1 MSIAPGENVTIAI
14 QSASDMGSVTR
25 RTRILSRLLL
35 PVVIV
40 ALPLVLLLSSVRTF
54 QELDEQRALY
64 LRNRVA
70 MLVGRLESLPASET
84 GTAAFEQLSADE
96 PSLMDLELIEHGKA
110 GDEPRL
116 QPIWNGRELFRIGF
130 IQEGGAPVYRAYV
143 PFHSSAGARIAR
155 IDLDGRAADFLV
167 VHARHNVIVASL
179 GAVVLVV
186 LSLYGIWATRRAA
199 VLELQRLEL
208 EHLAHMGKMA
218 AVLAH
223 EIRNPLG
230 TIKGFAQLAGE
241 KTDASVQALLKPI
254 LSETGRLEGLVNDL
268 LLYGRPPEPSVRMA
282 KWEETLGP
290 LRAHAQQIM
299 GARDIRFVPDNPG
312 LEWETDP
319 HILQEALL
327 NLIRNAADAI
337 GDAPG
342 GEVRLEVRSREPKG
356 LTLSVIDNGPG
367 LSEVARSRLFE
378 PFFTTKAFG
387 TGLGLAITRR
397 LVESLGGELS
407 IKPGK
412 PRGMEAILHFPGIA
426 VKEVASA

>member
-1 MSIAPGENVTIAI
+1 MTSQVE
-14 QSASDMGSVTR
+14 SDKGSVTR
-25 RTRILSRLLL
+25 KTKILSRLLL

-54 QELDEQRALY
+54 RELDEQKVLY
-64 LRNRVA
+64 LRNHVA
-70 MLVGRLESLPASET
+70 MLAGRLENLPASET
-84 GTAAFEQLSADE
+84 GTSAFEQLSADE
-96 PSLMDLELIEHGKA
+96 PSLMDLQLIERGKT

-116 QPIWNGRELFRIGF
+116 QPIWDGLELFRTGF
-130 IQEGGAPVYRAYV
+130 IKEGGAPVYRAYV
-143 PFHSSAGARIAR
+143 PFHSSAGLRIAR

-167 VHARHNVIVASL
+167 AHARHNVIIASL

-199 VLELQRLEL
+199 LLEMQRMEL

-268 LLYGRPPEPSVRMA
+268 LLYGRPPAPSVRMA
-282 KWEETLGP
+282 RWEETLGP
-290 LRAHAQQIM
+290 LRAHALQII

-337 GDAPG
+337 GEVAG

-356 LTLSVIDNGPG
+356 LTLSIIDNGSG
-367 LSEVARSRLFE
+367 LSEAARSRLFE

-407 IKPGK
+407 INPGK
-412 PRGMEAILHFPGIA
+412 PRGTEVILHFPGTA
-426 VKEVASA
+426 ATGVASA

>member
-1 MSIAPGENVTIAI
+1 
-14 QSASDMGSVTR
+14 MGSVTR

-54 QELDEQRALY
+54 QELDEQKALY

-70 MLVGRLESLPASET
+70 MLAGRLENLPASET

-96 PSLMDLELIEHGKA
+96 PSLMDLELIERGKT

-116 QPIWNGRELFRIGF
+116 QPIWDGLELFRTGF

-143 PFHSSAGARIAR
+143 PFHSSAGLRIAR

-199 VLELQRLEL
+199 LLEMQRLEL

-241 KTDASVQALLKPI
+241 KTDASVQALLEPI

-268 LLYGRPPEPSVRMA
+268 LLYGRPPAPSVRMA

-290 LRAHAQQIM
+290 LRAHAQQII

-337 GDAPG
+337 GDAAG
-342 GEVRLEVRSREPKG
+342 GEVRLEIRSRGPKG

-367 LSEVARSRLFE
+367 MSEAARSRLFE

-397 LVESLGGELS
+397 LVQSLGGELS
-407 IKPGK
+407 MNPGR
-412 PRGMEAILHFPGIA
+412 PHGTEAILRFPGIA
-426 VKEVASA
+426 AKEVASA

>member
-1 MSIAPGENVTIAI
+1 ME
-14 QSASDMGSVTR
+14 SVNR
-25 RTRILSRLLL
+25 GTRIVSRLLL
-35 PVVIV
+35 PVLIV

-54 QELDEQRALY
+54 QELDEQKALY

-70 MLVGRLESLPASET
+70 VIAGRLESLPAP
-84 GTAAFEQLSADE
+84 AAGSLVFEQLSEEE
-96 PSLMDLELIEHGKA
+96 PSLMDLASIERGKA

-116 QPIWNGRELFRIGF
+116 QPIWDGLELFRTEFVNVGD
-130 IQEGGAPVYRAYV
+130 EPVYRAYV
-143 PFHSSAGARIAR
+143 PFHSSAGLRIAR

-167 VHARHNVIVASL
+167 VHGRHNVMVASL

-199 VLELQRLEL
+199 LLEMQRLEL

-241 KTDASVQALLKPI
+241 KTDASVQALLAPI

-268 LLYGRPPEPSVRMA
+268 LLYGRPPAPSVRLA

-290 LRAHAQQIM
+290 LRAHAQQIL
-299 GARDIRFVPDNPG
+299 GARDIRFVADNPG

-327 NLIRNAADAI
+327 NLIRNAADAV
-337 GDAPG
+337 GDGAG
-342 GEVRLEVRSREPKG
+342 GEVRLEIRSREPKG

-367 LSEVARSRLFE
+367 LSEAASSRLFE

-407 IKPGK
+407 ISPGR
-412 PRGMEAILHFPGIA
+412 PHGTEAILRFPGIA
-426 VKEVASA
+426 AKDVASA

>member
-1 MSIAPGENVTIAI
+1 
-14 QSASDMGSVTR
+14 MGSVTR
-25 RTRILSRLLL
+25 RTWILSRLLL

-40 ALPLVLLLSSVRTF
+40 ALPLVLLLSSVRTLR
-54 QELDEQRALY
+54 ELDEQKALY

-70 MLVGRLESLPASET
+70 MLVGRLENLPASQT
-84 GTAAFEQLSADE
+84 GAAAFEQLSQDE
-96 PSLMDLELIEHGKA
+96 PSLMDLELIERGKT
-110 GDEPRL
+110 GDEPGL
-116 QPIWNGRELFRIGF
+116 QPIWNGQELFRTGF
-130 IQEGGAPVYRAYV
+130 LQEGKEPVYRAYV
-143 PFHSSAGARIAR
+143 PFHSGAGLRIAR
-155 IDLDGRAADFLV
+155 IDLDGRAADFLM

-199 VLELQRLEL
+199 QFEVRQLEL

-241 KTDASVQALLKPI
+241 KADAPVQKLLEPI

-268 LLYGRPPEPSVRMA
+268 LLYGRPPAPAVRMA

-290 LRAHAQQIM
+290 LRAHARQII
-299 GARDIRFVPDNPG
+299 GARDIRFVPESPA

-319 HILQEALL
+319 HLLQEALL

-337 GDAPG
+337 GDASG
-342 GEVRLEVRSREPKG
+342 GEVRLEIRSRGPKG
-356 LTLSVIDNGPG
+356 LTLAVIDNGPG
-367 LSEVARSRLFE
+367 LSEAARSRLLE

-397 LVESLGGELS
+397 LARSLGGEFS
-407 IKPGK
+407 INPAKPHGT
-412 PRGMEAILHFPGIA
+412 EAILSFPGVLAREIEPA
-426 VKEVASA
+426 

>member
-1 MSIAPGENVTIAI
+1 MII
-14 QSASDMGSVTR
+14 QVEYCMGGVPR
-25 RTRILSRLLL
+25 RTKILSRLLL

-54 QELDEQRALY
+54 QELDEQKALY
-64 LRNRVA
+64 LRNHVA
-70 MLVGRLESLPASET
+70 MLAGRLENLPASET
-84 GTAAFEQLSADE
+84 GTAAFEQLSEDE
-96 PSLMDLELIEHGKA
+96 PSLMDLELIERGKT

-116 QPIWNGRELFRIGF
+116 QPIWNGLELFRTGF
-130 IQEGGAPVYRAYV
+130 IQESKAPVYRAYV
-143 PFHSSAGARIAR
+143 PFHSSAGLRIAR

-167 VHARHNVIVASL
+167 IHARHNVVVASL
-179 GAVVLVV
+179 AAAVLVM
-186 LSLYGIWATRRAA
+186 LSLYGIWAARRAA
-199 VLELQRLEL
+199 LLEMQRLEL

-230 TIKGFAQLAGE
+230 TIKGFAQLVGE
-241 KTDASVQALLKPI
+241 KTDASVRPLLEPI

-268 LLYGRPPEPSVRMA
+268 LLYGRPPAPSVRIA

-290 LRAHAQQIM
+290 LRAHAQQIV
-299 GARDIRFVPDNPG
+299 GARDIRFVSDNPG

-319 HILQEALL
+319 HVLQEALL

-337 GDAPG
+337 GDAAG
-342 GEVRLEVRSREPKG
+342 GEVRLEIRSRGPKG

-367 LSEVARSRLFE
+367 MSEAARSRLFE

-387 TGLGLAITRR
+387 TGLGLAITRT
-397 LVESLGGELS
+397 LVQSLGGELS
-407 IKPGK
+407 MNPGR
-412 PRGMEAILHFPGIA
+412 PHGTEAILRFPGIQ
-426 VKEVASA
+426 VREVEPS

>member
-1 MSIAPGENVTIAI
+1 MSIAPGENVTITM

-40 ALPLVLLLSSVRTF
+40 ALPLVLLLSAVRTF
-54 QELDEQRALY
+54 QELDEQKALY
-64 LRNRVA
+64 LRNHVA
-70 MLVGRLESLPASET
+70 MLAGRLESLPASET

-96 PSLMDLELIEHGKA
+96 PSLMDLELIERGRS

-116 QPIWNGRELFRIGF
+116 QPIWDGLELFRTGF
-130 IQEGGAPVYRAYV
+130 IKEGGAPVYRAYV
-143 PFHSSAGARIAR
+143 PFHSSAGLRIAR

-167 VHARHNVIVASL
+167 VHARHNVIVASV
-179 GAVVLVV
+179 GAVVRVV

-268 LLYGRPPEPSVRMA
+268 LLYGRPPAPSVRMA

-299 GARDIRFVPDNPG
+299 GARDIRFVPDDPG

-337 GDAPG
+337 GDTAG

-367 LSEVARSRLFE
+367 MSEAASSRLFE

-397 LVESLGGELS
+397 LVESLGGQLM
-407 IKPGK
+407 INPGK
-412 PRGMEAILHFPGIA
+412 PRGTEAILRFPTIVA
-426 VKEVASA
+426 KEVASA

>member
-1 MSIAPGENVTIAI
+1 
-14 QSASDMGSVTR
+14 MGSVTR

-40 ALPLVLLLSSVRTF
+40 ALPLVLLLSAVRTF
-54 QELDEQRALY
+54 QELDEQKALY

-70 MLVGRLESLPASET
+70 MIAGRLESLPASAT
-84 GTAAFEQLSADE
+84 GSLAFAQLSEDE
-96 PSLMDLELIEHGKA
+96 PSLMDLELIERGKT

-116 QPIWNGRELFRIGF
+116 QPIWNGLELFRTGF
-130 IQEGGAPVYRAYV
+130 LNEGEEPVYRAYV
-143 PFHSSAGARIAR
+143 PFHSSVGLRIAR

-199 VLELQRLEL
+199 LLEMQRMEL
-208 EHLAHMGKMA
+208 EHLVHMGKMA

-241 KTDASVQALLKPI
+241 KTDASVQALLEPI

-268 LLYGRPPEPSVRMA
+268 LFYGRPPAPSVRMA

-290 LRAHAQQIM
+290 LRAHAQQII

-337 GDAPG
+337 GDTAG
-342 GEVRLEVRSREPKG
+342 GEVRLEVRSRELKG

-367 LSEVARSRLFE
+367 LSEVASSRLFE
-378 PFFTTKAFG
+378 PFFTTKSFG

-397 LVESLGGELS
+397 LVQSLGGELS
-407 IKPGK
+407 MNPGR
-412 PRGMEAILHFPGIA
+412 PQGTEAILRFPGTA
-426 VKEVASA
+426 AKEVASA

>member
-1 MSIAPGENVTIAI
+1 M
-14 QSASDMGSVTR
+14 TR

-54 QELDEQRALY
+54 QELNVQKALY

-70 MLVGRLESLPASET
+70 MIAGRLESLPAAAAGSL
-84 GTAAFEQLSADE
+84 AFEQLSEEE
-96 PSLMDLELIEHGKA
+96 PSLMDLALIERGKA
-110 GDEPRL
+110 GDQPLL
-116 QPIWNGRELFRIGF
+116 QPIWDGLELFRTGF
-130 IQEGGAPVYRAYV
+130 IDVGEEPVYRAYV
-143 PFHSSAGARIAR
+143 PFHSSAGLRIAR

-167 VHARHNVIVASL
+167 VHARHNIIVASL

-199 VLELQRLEL
+199 LLEMQRLEL

-254 LSETGRLEGLVNDL
+254 LSETRRLEGLVNDL

-290 LRAHAQQIM
+290 LRAHAQQII
-299 GARDIRFVPDNPG
+299 GARDISFVSDNPG

-337 GDAPG
+337 GETAS
-342 GEVRLEVRSREPKG
+342 GEVRLVVRSREPES

-367 LSEVARSRLFE
+367 LSETARSRLFE
-378 PFFTTKAFG
+378 PFFTTKSFG

-407 IKPGK
+407 IDPGR
-412 PRGMEAILHFPGIA
+412 PRGTEAILRFPGIA
-426 VKEVASA
+426 AKEIAPV

>member
-1 MSIAPGENVTIAI
+1 MS
-14 QSASDMGSVTR
+14 SVTSG
-25 RTRILSRLLL
+25 TRILSRLLL

-54 QELDEQRALY
+54 QELDVQKALY

-70 MLVGRLESLPASET
+70 MLAGRLENLPASDT
-84 GTAAFEQLSADE
+84 GTEAFEQLSADE
-96 PSLMDLELIEHGKA
+96 PSLMDLELIERGKT
-110 GDEPRL
+110 GDEPHL
-116 QPIWNGRELFRIGF
+116 QPIWDGLELFRTGF
-130 IQEGGAPVYRAYV
+130 IQENGAPVYRAYV
-143 PFHSSAGARIAR
+143 PFHSGAGLRIAR

-167 VHARHNVIVASL
+167 VHARHNVMVASL

-199 VLELQRLEL
+199 LLEMQRLEL

-230 TIKGFAQLAGE
+230 TIKGFAQLLGE
-241 KTDASVQALLKPI
+241 KTDAPAQKLLEPI
-254 LSETGRLEGLVNDL
+254 LSETGRLENLVNDL
-268 LLYGRPPEPSVRMA
+268 LLYGRPPVPSVRSA
-282 KWEETLGP
+282 KWQETLGP
-290 LRAHAQQIM
+290 LRAHAQQII
-299 GARDIRFVPDNPG
+299 GDRDIRFVSDNPG

-319 HILQEALL
+319 HLLQEALL

-337 GDAPG
+337 GDAGG
-342 GEVRLEVRSREPKG
+342 GEVRLEIRSRGPKG

-367 LSEVARSRLFE
+367 MPEAARSRLFE

-387 TGLGLAITRR
+387 TGLGLAITRT
-397 LVESLGGELS
+397 LVQSLGGELAVR
-407 IKPGK
+407 PGK
-412 PRGMEAILHFPGIA
+412 PHGTEAVLRFPAIQ
-426 VKEVASA
+426 VREVEPA

>member
-1 MSIAPGENVTIAI
+1 MTI
-14 QSASDMGSVTR
+14 QVESSMGGVPR
-25 RTRILSRLLL
+25 RTKILSRLLL

-54 QELDEQRALY
+54 QELDEQKALY
-64 LRNRVA
+64 LRNHVA
-70 MLVGRLESLPASET
+70 MLAGHLENLPASET
-84 GTAAFEQLSADE
+84 GTAAFEQLSEDD
-96 PSLMDLELIEHGKA
+96 PSLMDLELIERGKT

-116 QPIWNGRELFRIGF
+116 QPIWNGLELFRTGF
-130 IQEGGAPVYRAYV
+130 IQENEAPVYRAYV
-143 PFHSSAGARIAR
+143 PFHSSAGLRIAR

-167 VHARHNVIVASL
+167 IHARHNIIVASL
-179 GAVVLVV
+179 AAAVLVM

-199 VLELQRLEL
+199 LLEMQQLEL
-208 EHLAHMGKMA
+208 EHLAHLGKMA

-230 TIKGFAQLAGE
+230 TIKGFAQLVGE
-241 KTDASVQALLKPI
+241 KTDASVRPLLEPI

-268 LLYGRPPEPSVRMA
+268 LLYGRPPAPSVRMA

-290 LRAHAQQIM
+290 LRAHAQQII

-319 HILQEALL
+319 HLLQEALL

-337 GDAPG
+337 GDASG
-342 GEVRLEVRSREPKG
+342 GEVRLEIRSHGPKG
-356 LTLSVIDNGPG
+356 LILSVIDNGPG
-367 LSEVARSRLFE
+367 MSEVARSRLFE

-397 LVESLGGELS
+397 LVQSLGGELS
-407 IKPGK
+407 MNPARPNGT
-412 PRGMEAILHFPGIA
+412 EAILHFPGIA
-426 VKEVASA
+426 AKELVSA

>member
-1 MSIAPGENVTIAI
+1 MTTQA
-14 QSASDMGSVTR
+14 ASNMGSVSL

-54 QELDEQRALY
+54 QELDEQKAVY
-64 LRNRVA
+64 LRTRVA
-70 MLVGRLESLPASET
+70 MLAARLENLPASET
-84 GTAAFEQLSADE
+84 GTVVFEQLSEDE
-96 PSLMDLELIEHGKA
+96 PGLIGLELIERGKA

-116 QPIWNGRELFRIGF
+116 QPIWNGQELFRTGF
-130 IQEGGAPVYRAYV
+130 SAAGEEPVYRAYV
-143 PFHSSAGARIAR
+143 PFHSSTGLRIAR

-167 VHARHNVIVASL
+167 AHARHNVIVASL
-179 GAVVLVV
+179 GAVVLVM
-186 LSLYGIWATRRAA
+186 LSLYGIWAARRTAL
-199 VLELQRLEL
+199 LEVRQLEL

-241 KTDASVQALLKPI
+241 RADAALQPLLEPI
-254 LSETGRLEGLVNDL
+254 LSETERLEGLVHDL
-268 LLYGRPPEPSVRMA
+268 LLYGRPPAPSVRMA

-290 LRAHAQQIM
+290 LRAHARQII
-299 GARDIRFVPDNPG
+299 GTRDIRFLPDNPR

-319 HILQEALL
+319 HLLQEALL
-327 NLIRNAADAI
+327 NLLRNAVDAI

-342 GEVRLEVRSREPKG
+342 GEVRLEIRNPGSKG
-356 LTLSVIDNGPG
+356 LTLLVTDNGPG
-367 LSEVARSRLFE
+367 LSEAARARLFE

-397 LVESLGGELS
+397 LVQSLGGELS
-407 IKPGK
+407 MDPDSL
-412 PRGMEAILHFPGIA
+412 RGTEAILHFPDLRA
-426 VKEVASA
+426 RAFEAS

>member
-1 MSIAPGENVTIAI
+1 MSIPPGENVTITI
-14 QSASDMGSVTR
+14 QVESDKGSVTR
-25 RTRILSRLLL
+25 KTKILSRLLL

-54 QELDEQRALY
+54 RELDEQKALY
-64 LRNRVA
+64 LRNHVA
-70 MLVGRLESLPASET
+70 MLAGRLENLPASET

-96 PSLMDLELIEHGKA
+96 PSLMDLELIERGKS
-110 GDEPRL
+110 GDEPPL
-116 QPIWNGRELFRIGF
+116 QPIWDGLELFRTGF
-130 IQEGGAPVYRAYV
+130 INEGEAPVYRAYV
-143 PFHSSAGARIAR
+143 PFHSSAGLRIAR

-186 LSLYGIWATRRAA
+186 LSLYGILATRRAA

-268 LLYGRPPEPSVRMA
+268 LLYGRPPTPSVRMA

-290 LRAHAQQIM
+290 LRAHTQQIM
-299 GARDIRFVPDNPG
+299 GARDIRFEPDNPG

-337 GDAPG
+337 GNTAG
-342 GEVRLEVRSREPKG
+342 GEVRLEVRSRRPKG

-367 LSEVARSRLFE
+367 LSEVARLRLFE

-407 IKPGK
+407 MNPARPNGT
-412 PRGMEAILHFPGIA
+412 EAILHFSGIVA
-426 VKEVASA
+426 KEVVSA

>member
-1 MSIAPGENVTIAI
+1 MTTQA
-14 QSASDMGSVTR
+14 ASNMGSVSI

-40 ALPLVLLLSSVRTF
+40 ALPLVLLLSAVRTF
-54 QELDEQRALY
+54 EELDEQKAVY

-70 MLVGRLESLPASET
+70 MIAGRLENLPASET
-84 GTAAFEQLSADE
+84 AGVAFEQLSQDE
-96 PSLMDLELIEHGKA
+96 PSLIGLGLIERGRT

-116 QPIWNGRELFRIGF
+116 QPIWDGQELFRTGF
-130 IQEGGAPVYRAYV
+130 IREGGEAVFRAYV
-143 PFHSSAGARIAR
+143 PFHSNAGLRIAR

-167 VHARHNVIVASL
+167 VHARHNIIVASV

-199 VLELQRLEL
+199 LLEMQRLEL
-208 EHLAHMGKMA
+208 EHLAHIGKMA

-241 KTDASVQALLKPI
+241 KTDASVRPLLEPI
-254 LSETGRLEGLVNDL
+254 LNETGRLESLVNDL
-268 LLYGRPPEPSVRMA
+268 LLYGRPPAPSMRKA

-290 LRAHAQQIM
+290 LRAHAQQII
-299 GARDIRFVPDNPG
+299 GARDIRFVPDDPG

-319 HILQEALL
+319 HLLQEALL
-327 NLIRNAADAI
+327 NLIRNAVDAI
-337 GDAPG
+337 GDASG
-342 GEVRLEVRSREPKG
+342 GEVRLEIRSHGPKG

-367 LSEVARSRLFE
+367 LSDAARSRLFE
-378 PFFTTKAFG
+378 PFFTTKASG

-397 LVESLGGELS
+397 LVQSLGGELS
-407 IKPGK
+407 INPGR
-412 PRGMEAILHFPGIA
+412 PEGTEAILRFPGLLA
-426 VKEVASA
+426 REVEPA

>member
-1 MSIAPGENVTIAI
+1 M
-14 QSASDMGSVTR
+14 R
-25 RTRILSRLLL
+25 
-35 PVVIV
+35 
-40 ALPLVLLLSSVRTF
+40 
-54 QELDEQRALY
+54 ELDEQKGLY
-64 LRNRVA
+64 LRNHVA
-70 MLVGRLESLPASET
+70 MLAGRLENLPASET

-96 PSLMDLELIEHGKA
+96 PSLMDLQLIERGTT

-116 QPIWNGRELFRIGF
+116 QPIWDGLELFRIGF
-130 IQEGGAPVYRAYV
+130 IQEGGAPVYRAFV
-143 PFHSSAGARIAR
+143 PFHSSAGLRIAR

-167 VHARHNVIVASL
+167 VHARHNVIVASV

-199 VLELQRLEL
+199 LLETQRLEL

-268 LLYGRPPEPSVRMA
+268 LLYGRPPAPSMRMA

-290 LRAHAQQIM
+290 LRAHAQQII
-299 GARDIRFVPDNPG
+299 GARDIRFVSDNPG

-337 GDAPG
+337 GDTAG

-367 LSEVARSRLFE
+367 LSEAASSRLFE
-378 PFFTTKAFG
+378 PFFTTKSFG

-397 LVESLGGELS
+397 LVQSLGGELS
-407 IKPGK
+407 INPGK
-412 PRGMEAILHFPGIA
+412 PRGTEAILRFPSIA
-426 VKEVASA
+426 AKEVASA